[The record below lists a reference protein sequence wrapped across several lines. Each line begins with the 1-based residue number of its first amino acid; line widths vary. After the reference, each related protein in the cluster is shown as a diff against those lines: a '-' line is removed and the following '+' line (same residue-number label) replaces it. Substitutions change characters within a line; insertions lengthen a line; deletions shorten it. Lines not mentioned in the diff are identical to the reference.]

1 MFIHISEMT
10 VSTLCH
16 NHHQRLRYY
25 SVFFFFHRPLP
36 HSLTSF
42 VRYNSSMIT
51 NLQVPHVSHRP
62 FGAVSAAPPSAPPP
76 AASFNASLRHRKRQ
90 HLISTSRLSLL
101 TLPLSPTHDE
111 GVKRRAI
118 EAAPHWTYFSL
129 FSYCPFSFFLL
140 SYLEKIGWKNNWLKT
155 KPREAESNLFLN
167 IHDWK
172 YSYYGGACSKSH
184 TYPNSLSTPINL
196 ICYLSYHTAL

>member
-1 MFIHISEMT
+1 MCLSPSSIWRCLC
-10 VSTLCH
+10 STSFRAAACCLF
-16 NHHQRLRYY
+16 QRLPEAPKEAT
-25 SVFFFFHRPLP
+25 VDQH
-36 HSLTSF
+36 
-42 VRYNSSMIT
+42 
-51 NLQVPHVSHRP
+51 QQ
-62 FGAVSAAPPSAPPP
+62 AVA
-76 AASFNASLRHRKRQ
+76 
-90 HLISTSRLSLL
+90 
-101 TLPLSPTHDE
+101 LPLSPTHDE

-118 EAAPHWTYFSL
+118 EAAPHWTNFSL